1 MFTQFR
7 TTSIY
12 RLNRELPFDPEEILQ
27 QFQKWAWT
35 ACASQDMSRTGFVNP
50 ITGTT
55 EGELAFHA
63 SGFLMALIK
72 TETKMLPADVL
83 KNALAEKVGKLESEQ
98 SRKLKKTEKDSLK
111 DEVLHALLPRAFS
124 RFSTTS
130 VLFDLKGQRI
140 FVNAGAKGSEN
151 VLALIRKALGSLP
164 VVPLTMESP
173 IELTL
178 TAWLKG
184 EDVPAGFTI
193 GERAQLKAI
202 LEDGGVINCNKQDLL
217 SDEITNHLE
226 AGKLVTKL
234 ALDWQERIQFVLADD
249 GQLTGIKFSDSLTD
263 QNDDIDRDD
272 VAQRKSADILLMASE
287 LVALSDNMIAAL
299 GGEAKR

>member
-1 MFTQFR
+1 MFSQFR

-35 ACASQDMSRTGFVNP
+35 PCASQDMSRTGFVNP

-72 TETKMLPADVL
+72 TETKMLPSDVL

-151 VLALIRKALGSLP
+151 ALALIRKALGSLP

-217 SDEITNHLE
+217 SDEIANHLE

-272 VAQRKSADILLMASE
+272 EAQRKSADILLMASE

>member
-1 MFTQFR
+1 MFSQFR

-12 RLNRELPFDPEEILQ
+12 RLNRDLPFDPEEVLK
-27 QFQKWAWT
+27 QFQHWAWSPCG
-35 ACASQDMSRTGFVNP
+35 AQDMSRTGFVNP

-55 EGELAFHA
+55 DGELAYHA
-63 SGFLMALIK
+63 SGFLVALIK
-72 TETKMLPADVL
+72 TESKVLPSDVL
-83 KNALAEKVGKLESEQ
+83 KTALAAKIQKLEDEQ

-111 DEVLHALLPRAFS
+111 DEVLHSLLPRAFS
-124 RFSTTS
+124 RFGTTA
-130 VLFDLKGQRI
+130 VLFDLKGNRI
-140 FVNAGAKGSEN
+140 FVNAGAKASEN
-151 VLALIRKALGSLP
+151 ALALIRKALGSLP

-184 EDVPAGFTI
+184 EGAPAGFTI

-217 SDEITNHLE
+217 SDEIANHLE

-234 ALDWQERIQFVLADD
+234 ALNWQDRLTFVIDD
-249 GQLTGIKFSDSLTD
+249 AGMLSGIKFSDSLRD

-272 VAQRKSADILLMASE
+272 VAQRTSADMLLMASE
-287 LVALSDNMIAAL
+287 LVALSDDLITAL